1 MAVAVR
7 GLGADLR
14 RQRRTEAEGMTTNMG
29 VKLRHQGRTIT
40 LAMEFC
46 TGGGGR
52 RNANLLNCDDRSLH
66 RSVSNTIASSVAS
79 S

>member
-29 VKLRHQGRTIT
+29 VKLRHRGRTIT

-46 TGGGGR
+46 TEGGGR
-52 RNANLLNCDDRSLH
+52 G
-66 RSVSNTIASSVAS
+66 
-79 S
+79 